1 METFNTKSEELCTQ
15 TLHDVG
21 VTLVACAVVC
31 ALLFAVPTPM
41 QPDFEGRSPRY
52 SKREL
57 LRTIHWYAKQYRLD
71 PALLRAVVKAE
82 SDFDPG
88 AVSRKGAVGLMQLM
102 PHTAAH
108 HRVADPFDPIQN
120 IRAGAKQL
128 RRLVNRYDG
137 NLPLALAAYNAGAQ
151 RVKDQKVPRIRE
163 TRAYVHKVL
172 RFYRHFKSREQP
184 HKVNPPRVQY
194 RLVLP
199 KRPSPLLAA
208 PPPMKGSDLQ
218 PGRFSK
224 AKLPGAHYRPAPP
237 KRPSPPAAAHKPKK
251 GSDPQPDPYTDPP
264 QASVSF

>member
-88 AVSRKGAVGLMQLM
+88 AVSRKGAVGLMQVMLQ
-102 PHTAAH
+102 TADH
-108 HRVADPFDPIQN
+108 QRVAEPLYPIQN
-120 IRAGAKQL
+120 IRAVAKILQ
-128 RRLVNRYDG
+128 RLGQRL
-137 NLPLALAAYNAGAQ
+137 NLNTYL
-151 RVKDQKVPRIRE
+151 
-163 TRAYVHKVL
+163 
-172 RFYRHFKSREQP
+172 
-184 HKVNPPRVQY
+184 
-194 RLVLP
+194 
-199 KRPSPLLAA
+199 
-208 PPPMKGSDLQ
+208 
-218 PGRFSK
+218 
-224 AKLPGAHYRPAPP
+224 
-237 KRPSPPAAAHKPKK
+237 
-251 GSDPQPDPYTDPP
+251 
-264 QASVSF
+264 SV